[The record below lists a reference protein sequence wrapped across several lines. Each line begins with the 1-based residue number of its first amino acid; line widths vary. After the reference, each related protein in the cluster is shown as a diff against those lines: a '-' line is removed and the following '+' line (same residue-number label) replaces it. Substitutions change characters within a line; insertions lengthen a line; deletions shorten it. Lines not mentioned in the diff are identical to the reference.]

1 MHTVEIN
8 SIYIIKR
15 ETGVCL
21 YHKDFTESA
30 FDPQL
35 LSSFLVA
42 MTSFFDE
49 ATRSVTSQARAFE
62 GTHYKIIVEFG
73 DWTLGA
79 VSTKEDSAGIR
90 AKLKRL
96 IQRFEE
102 QFNVLRWVDIDLAVH
117 TRFEQS
123 VIQEYVRSIIHSDTG
138 ITVRPEWEHYTKR
151 SEVVSFL
158 RLIPSICTVKE
169 AADFLE
175 IPLEVA
181 LNLTAEALWERAIT
195 VDNPVKPDDI
205 YQAMSITGTNP
216 LTGPLTP
223 ETVRTLTEFDGE
235 TPLSIAA
242 ERLKTSDL
250 KRFLDEVALLEKRKM
265 IELVTPAHSVAI
277 RYTSALQSLLEN
289 CANIVGLKVMRQVF
303 ISSRQQLVDN
313 YPCLAF
319 VSLEEGVD
327 IELRSSLT
335 SATIKGSINPDV
347 VNDGFRVLLQFVTRK
362 VKDLLGPD
370 PINKIVT
377 NTRKEIQNHFPSTAY
392 EIEWEYLTALKS
404 S

>member
-1 MHTVEIN
+1 MEIN
-8 SIYIIKR
+8 SLYIIKR
-15 ETGVCL
+15 DTGVCL

-79 VSTKEDSAGIR
+79 VSTKEDSAFAR
-90 AKLKRL
+90 KKLKRL
-96 IQRFEE
+96 IERFEE

-117 TRFEQS
+117 TRFEQN
-123 VIQEYVRSIIHSDTG
+123 VIDEFIRSIIHPDSV
-138 ITVRPEWEHYTKR
+138 ITVRPEWQHFTNKA
-151 SEVVSFL
+151 EVVSFL

-169 AADFLE
+169 AVHFLE
-175 IPLEVA
+175 IPLEVG
-181 LNLTAEALWERAIT
+181 LNLAAEALWEKAIT
-195 VDNPVKPDDI
+195 INNPVKPDDI
-205 YQAMSITGTNP
+205 YQATSIAGSTP
-216 LTGPLTP
+216 LSEPLPP

-235 TPLSIAA
+235 TPISIAA

-250 KRFLDEVALLEKRKM
+250 KRFLDEVALLEKRKI
-265 IELVTPAHSVAI
+265 IELVTPAHSVVI
-277 RYTSALQSLLEN
+277 RYTSALQLLLNN
-289 CANIVGLKVMRQVF
+289 CANIVGLNVMRGVF
-303 ISSRQQLVDN
+303 LRSRQQLVDT
-313 YPCLAF
+313 YPWLAF
-319 VSLEEGVD
+319 VSLEEGTD

-335 SATIKGSINPDV
+335 AATIKGSISPDV
-347 VNDGFRVLLQFVTRK
+347 INDGFRVLLQFVTRR
-362 VKDLLGPD
+362 VRDLLGSK
-370 PINKIVT
+370 PINTIVA
-377 NTRKEIQNHFPSTAY
+377 NTRKEIQSHYPGTAY
-392 EIEWEYLTALKS
+392 EIEWEYLTAVKS

>member
-1 MHTVEIN
+1 MEIN

-15 ETGVCL
+15 DTGVCL

-73 DWTLGA
+73 EWTLGA
-79 VSTKEDSAGIR
+79 VSTKEDTELIR
-90 AKLKRL
+90 TKLVRL
-96 IQRFEE
+96 IERFEE
-102 QFNVLRWVDIDLAVH
+102 QFNVLRWIDIDLAVH
-117 TRFEQS
+117 TRFEQN
-123 VIQEYVRSIIHSDTG
+123 VVDEFVRSIIHPDTV
-138 ITVRPEWEHYTKR
+138 ITVRPEWKHYTNK
-151 SEVVSFL
+151 SEVISFL
-158 RLIPSICTVKE
+158 RLIPVICSVKE

-181 LNLTAEALWERAIT
+181 LNVTAEALWERTIT
-195 VDNPVKPDDI
+195 IENPVKPDDI
-205 YQAMSITGTNP
+205 YQAMSITGP
-216 LTGPLTP
+216 DSQTGPFTP

-250 KRFLDEVALLEKRKM
+250 KRFLDEVALLEKRKI
-265 IELVTPAHSVAI
+265 IELVTPAHSVVI
-277 RYTSALQSLLEN
+277 RYTSALQSLLNN
-289 CANIVGLKVMRQVF
+289 CANIVGLKVMRHVF
-303 ISSRQQLVDN
+303 LSSKQQLIDN
-313 YPCLAF
+313 YPWLAF

-335 SATIKGSINPDV
+335 AATIRGTISPDV
-347 VNDGFRVLLQFVTRK
+347 INDGFRVLLQFVTRK
-362 VKDLLGPD
+362 VKDLLGSN
-370 PINKIVT
+370 PINSIVT
-377 NTRKEIQNHFPSTAY
+377 NTRKEIQNHFPSTAF
-392 EIEWEYLTALKS
+392 EIEWELLTTSKS

>member
-1 MHTVEIN
+1 MEIN

-15 ETGVCL
+15 DTGVCL
-21 YHKDFTESA
+21 YNKDFTESA

-49 ATRSVTSQARAFE
+49 ATRSMTSQARAFE

-73 DWTLGA
+73 QWTLGA
-79 VSTKEDSAGIR
+79 VSTKEDNEATR
-90 AKLKRL
+90 TKLRRL
-96 IQRFEE
+96 IERFEE

-117 TRFEQS
+117 TRFEPN
-123 VIQEYVRSIIHSDTG
+123 VIDEFIRSNIHSDTI
-138 ITVRPEWEHYTKR
+138 ITVRPEWRHYTRK
-151 SEVVSFL
+151 SEVISFL
-158 RLIPSICTVKE
+158 RLIPSICTVRE
-169 AADFLE
+169 ASEFLE
-175 IPLEVA
+175 MPLEVG
-181 LNLTAEALWERAIT
+181 LNLTAEALWEKAIT
-195 VDNPVKPDDI
+195 IDNPVKPDDI
-205 YQAMSITGTNP
+205 FQAMS
-216 LTGPLTP
+216 LTGSSPISDPLTP

-265 IELVTPAHSVAI
+265 IELVSPAHSVAI
-277 RYTSALQSLLEN
+277 RYASALQLLLRN
-289 CANIVGLKVMRQVF
+289 CANIVGLNVMRGLF
-303 ISSRQQLVDN
+303 LKSREQLVDN
-313 YPCLAF
+313 YPWLAF

-335 SATIKGSINPDV
+335 AATIKGTISPDV
-347 VNDGFRVLLQFVTRK
+347 VNDGFRVLLQFLTRK
-362 VKDLLGPD
+362 VEDLLGSN
-370 PINKIVT
+370 PINKIIT
-377 NTRKEIQNHFPSTAY
+377 NTRREIQTHFPSTAY
-392 EIEWEYLTALKS
+392 EIEWELLTAVKS

>member
-1 MHTVEIN
+1 MEIN

-15 ETGVCL
+15 DTGVCL

-79 VSTKEDSAGIR
+79 ISTKEDTAATR
-90 AKLKRL
+90 NKLKRL

-102 QFNVLRWVDIDLAVH
+102 QFNVLRWVDIDLAIH
-117 TRFEQS
+117 TRFEQT
-123 VIQEYVRSIIHSDTG
+123 VIDEFIRSIIHPDTVM
-138 ITVRPEWEHYTKR
+138 TVRPEWEHYTRK
-151 SEVVSFL
+151 SEVISFL
-158 RLIPSICTVKE
+158 RIIPVICSVKE
-169 AADFLE
+169 AAEFLE
-175 IPLEVA
+175 IPLEVG
-181 LNLTAEALWERAIT
+181 LNLAAEALWEKAIT

-205 YQAMSITGTNP
+205 YQAMSITGPNP
-216 LTGPLTP
+216 ISGPISP
-223 ETVRTLTEFDGE
+223 ETARTLTEFDGE

-277 RYTSALQSLLEN
+277 RYTSALQSLLKN
-289 CANIVGLKVMRQVF
+289 CANIVGLNVMRFVF
-303 ISSRQQLVDN
+303 LLSKQQLVDN
-313 YPCLAF
+313 YPWLAF

-335 SATIKGSINPDV
+335 AATIRGSISPDV
-347 VNDGFRVLLQFVTRK
+347 INDGFRVLLQFVTRK
-362 VKDLLGPD
+362 VRDLLGSN
-370 PINKIVT
+370 PINRIVA
-377 NTRKEIQNHFPSTAY
+377 NTRREIQNHFPSTAY

>member
-1 MHTVEIN
+1 MEIN

-15 ETGVCL
+15 DTGVCL

-73 DWTLGA
+73 EWTLGA
-79 VSTKEDSAGIR
+79 VSTKEDTALIR
-90 AKLKRL
+90 TKLGRL
-96 IQRFEE
+96 IERFEE
-102 QFNVLRWVDIDLAVH
+102 QFNVLRWVDIDLAIH
-117 TRFEQS
+117 TRFEQN
-123 VIQEYVRSIIHSDTG
+123 VVDEFVRSIIHPDTV
-138 ITVRPEWEHYTKR
+138 ITVRPEWTHYTNK
-151 SEVVSFL
+151 SEVISFL
-158 RLIPSICTVKE
+158 RLIPVICSVKE
-169 AADFLE
+169 AAEFLE

-181 LNLTAEALWERAIT
+181 LNVTAEALWEKTIT
-195 VDNPVKPDDI
+195 IENPVKPDDI
-205 YQAMSITGTNP
+205 YQAMSITGP
-216 LTGPLTP
+216 DSRTGPFTP

-250 KRFLDEVALLEKRKM
+250 KRFLDEVALLEKRKI

-277 RYTSALQSLLEN
+277 RYTSALQSLLNN
-289 CANIVGLKVMRQVF
+289 CANIVGLNVMRHVF
-303 ISSRQQLVDN
+303 LSSKQQLVDT
-313 YPCLAF
+313 YPWLAF
-319 VSLEEGVD
+319 ISLEEGVD

-335 SATIKGSINPDV
+335 AATIRGTISPDV
-347 VNDGFRVLLQFVTRK
+347 INDGFRVLLQFVTRK
-362 VKDLLGPD
+362 VKDLLGSN
-370 PINKIVT
+370 PINSIVA

-392 EIEWEYLTALKS
+392 EIEWELLTTLKS

>member
-1 MHTVEIN
+1 MEIN

-15 ETGVCL
+15 DTGVCL

-73 DWTLGA
+73 EWTLGA
-79 VSTKEDSAGIR
+79 VSTKEDTADTR
-90 AKLKRL
+90 TKLRRL
-96 IQRFEE
+96 IERFEE

-123 VIQEYVRSIIHSDTG
+123 VIDEFVRSIIHSDTI
-138 ITVRPEWEHYTKR
+138 ITVRPEWKHYTKKA
-151 SEVVSFL
+151 EVISFL
-158 RLIPSICTVKE
+158 RLIPSICSVKE
-169 AADFLE
+169 AAEFLE
-175 IPLEVA
+175 IPLEVG
-181 LNLTAEALWERAIT
+181 LNLAAEALWEKAIT

-216 LTGPLTP
+216 LTGPISP

-235 TPLSIAA
+235 TPISIAA
-242 ERLKTSDL
+242 ERLKTADL
-250 KRFLDEVALLEKRKM
+250 KRFLDDVALLEKRKM
-265 IELVTPAHSVAI
+265 IELVSPAHSVAI
-277 RYTSALQSLLEN
+277 RYTSALQSLLKN
-289 CANIVGLKVMRQVF
+289 CANIIGLSVMRSVF
-303 ISSRQQLVDN
+303 LASKQQLVAN
-313 YPCLAF
+313 YPWLAF

-335 SATIKGSINPDV
+335 AATIRGTISPDV
-347 VNDGFRVLLQFVTRK
+347 INDGFRVLLQFVTKK
-362 VKDLLGPD
+362 VKDLLGSN
-370 PINKIVT
+370 PINRIVT
-377 NTRKEIQNHFPSTAY
+377 NTRREIQNHFPSTAY

>member
-1 MHTVEIN
+1 MEIN

-15 ETGVCL
+15 DTGVCL

-73 DWTLGA
+73 EWTLGA
-79 VSTKEDSAGIR
+79 VSTKEDTALIR
-90 AKLKRL
+90 TKLGRL
-96 IQRFEE
+96 IERFEE

-117 TRFEQS
+117 TRFEQN
-123 VIQEYVRSIIHSDTG
+123 VVDEFVRSIIHPDTV
-138 ITVRPEWEHYTKR
+138 ITVRPEWKHYTNK
-151 SEVVSFL
+151 SEVISFL
-158 RLIPSICTVKE
+158 RLIPVICSVKE
-169 AADFLE
+169 AAEFLE

-181 LNLTAEALWERAIT
+181 LNVTAEALWEKTIT
-195 VDNPVKPDDI
+195 IENPVKPDDI
-205 YQAMSITGTNP
+205 YQAMSITGP
-216 LTGPLTP
+216 DSQTGPFTP

-250 KRFLDEVALLEKRKM
+250 KRFLDEVALLEKRKI

-277 RYTSALQSLLEN
+277 RYTSALQSLLNN
-289 CANIVGLKVMRQVF
+289 CANIVGMNVMRHVF
-303 ISSRQQLVDN
+303 LLSKQQIVDT
-313 YPCLAF
+313 YPWLAF

-335 SATIKGSINPDV
+335 AATIRGTINPDV
-347 VNDGFRVLLQFVTRK
+347 INDGFRVLLQFVTRK
-362 VKDLLGPD
+362 VKDLLGSN
-370 PINKIVT
+370 PINSIVA

-392 EIEWEYLTALKS
+392 EIEWELLTTLKS

>member
-1 MHTVEIN
+1 MEIN
-8 SIYIIKR
+8 SIYIIR
-15 ETGVCL
+15 RDTGVCL
-21 YHKDFTESA
+21 YHKDFTESH

-79 VSTKEDSAGIR
+79 VSTKEDTAATR
-90 AKLKRL
+90 TKLKRL
-96 IQRFEE
+96 IERFEE

-117 TRFEQS
+117 TRFEPS
-123 VIQEYVRSIIHSDTG
+123 VIDEFIRSIIHSDTT
-138 ITVRPEWEHYTKR
+138 IQVRPEWQHYTRK
-151 SEVVSFL
+151 SEVISFL

-169 AADFLE
+169 ASEFLE
-175 IPLEVA
+175 IPLEVG
-181 LNLTAEALWERAIT
+181 LNLTAEALWEKAIT
-195 VDNPVKPDDI
+195 IDNPVKPDDI
-205 YQAMSITGTNP
+205 FSAMS
-216 LTGPLTP
+216 LTGSSPAAEPLTP
-223 ETVRTLTEFDGE
+223 ETVKTLTEFDGE

-265 IELVTPAHSVAI
+265 IELVSPAHSVTV
-277 RYTSALQSLLEN
+277 RYASALQLLLKN
-289 CANIVGLKVMRQVF
+289 CANIVGLNVMREIF
-303 ISSRQQLVDN
+303 LRSREQLVET
-313 YPCLAF
+313 YPWLAF

-335 SATIKGSINPDV
+335 AATIKGTISPDV
-347 VNDGFRVLLQFVTRK
+347 VNDGFRVLLQFLTRK
-362 VKDLLGPD
+362 AQDLLGSNPV
-370 PINKIVT
+370 NKIIT
-377 NTRKEIQNHFPSTAY
+377 NTRREVQNHFPSTAY
-392 EIEWEYLTALKS
+392 EIEWECLTTIKPS
-404 S
+404 

>member
-1 MHTVEIN
+1 VEIN

-123 VIQEYVRSIIHSDTG
+123 VILEYVRSIIHSDTI

-151 SEVVSFL
+151 SEVISFL

-181 LNLTAEALWERAIT
+181 LNLTAEALWERAIS

-303 ISSRQQLVDN
+303 ISSKQQLVDN
-313 YPCLAF
+313 YPWLAF

-362 VKDLLGPD
+362 VRDLLGPD

-377 NTRKEIQNHFPSTAY
+377 NTRKEIQHQFPSTAY

>member
-1 MHTVEIN
+1 MEIN

-62 GTHYKIIVEFG
+62 GTHYKILVEFG
-73 DWTLGA
+73 NWTLGA
-79 VSTKEDSAGIR
+79 VSTKEDSAFAR
-90 AKLKRL
+90 SKLKRL
-96 IQRFEE
+96 IERFEE
-102 QFNVLRWVDIDLAVH
+102 QFNVLRWVDIDLAIH

-123 VIQEYVRSIIHSDTG
+123 VIDEFVRSIIHPDT
-138 ITVRPEWEHYTKR
+138 IMAVRPEWQHFTSKA
-151 SEVVSFL
+151 EVVSFL

-169 AADFLE
+169 AAEFLE
-175 IPLEVA
+175 IPIEVG
-181 LNLTAEALWERAIT
+181 LNLAAEALWEKTIT
-195 VDNPVKPDDI
+195 IENPVKPDDI
-205 YQAMSITGTNP
+205 YQATSITGSAHLTEP
-216 LTGPLTP
+216 LSP
-223 ETVRTLTEFDGE
+223 ETVRTITEFDGE
-235 TPLSIAA
+235 TPISIAA

-250 KRFLDEVALLEKRKM
+250 KRFLDEVALLEKRKI
-265 IELVTPAHSVAI
+265 IELVTPAHSVVI
-277 RYTSALQSLLEN
+277 RYTSALQLLLNN
-289 CANIVGLKVMRQVF
+289 CANIVGMNIMRGVF
-303 ISSRQQLVDN
+303 VSSKKKLVDT
-313 YPCLAF
+313 YPWLAF

-335 SATIKGSINPDV
+335 AATIRGSISPDV
-347 VNDGFRVLLQFVTRK
+347 INDGFRVLLQFVTRRIR
-362 VKDLLGPD
+362 DILGSS

-377 NTRKEIQNHFPSTAY
+377 NTRKEIQAHYPSTAY
-392 EIEWEYLTALKS
+392 DIEWEYLTAVKS

>member
-1 MHTVEIN
+1 MEIN

-15 ETGVCL
+15 DTGVCL

-73 DWTLGA
+73 EWTLGA
-79 VSTKEDSAGIR
+79 VSTKEDSADIR
-90 AKLKRL
+90 TKLRRL
-96 IQRFEE
+96 IERFEE
-102 QFNVLRWVDIDLAVH
+102 QFSVLRWVDIDLAVH

-123 VIQEYVRSIIHSDTG
+123 VIDEFVRTIIHPDTI
-138 ITVRPEWEHYTKR
+138 ITVRPEWKHYTKKA
-151 SEVVSFL
+151 EVISFL
-158 RLIPSICTVKE
+158 RLIPSICSVKE
-169 AADFLE
+169 AAEFLE
-175 IPLEVA
+175 VPLEVG
-181 LNLTAEALWERAIT
+181 LNLAAEALWEKAIT
-195 VDNPVKPDDI
+195 IDNPVKPDDI
-205 YQAMSITGTNP
+205 YQAMSITGSTP
-216 LTGPLTP
+216 LTGPISP

-250 KRFLDEVALLEKRKM
+250 KRFLDDVALLEKRKM
-265 IELVTPAHSVAI
+265 IELVSPAHSVAI
-277 RYTSALQSLLEN
+277 RYTSALQSLLKN
-289 CANIVGLKVMRQVF
+289 CANIVGLSVMRSVF
-303 ISSRQQLVDN
+303 LASKQQLVDN
-313 YPCLAF
+313 YPWLAF

-335 SATIKGSINPDV
+335 AATIRGTISPDV
-347 VNDGFRVLLQFVTRK
+347 VNDGFRVLLQFVTKK
-362 VKDLLGPD
+362 VKDLLGSN
-370 PINKIVT
+370 PINRIVT
-377 NTRKEIQNHFPSTAY
+377 NTRREIQTHFPSTAY
-392 EIEWEYLTALKS
+392 DIEWEYLTAIKS

>member
-1 MHTVEIN
+1 MEIN

-62 GTHYKIIVEFG
+62 GTHYKILVEFG
-73 DWTLGA
+73 NWTLGA
-79 VSTKEDSAGIR
+79 VSTKEDSAFAR
-90 AKLKRL
+90 TKLKRL
-96 IQRFEE
+96 VERFEN
-102 QFNVLRWVDIDLAVH
+102 QFNVLRWVDIDLAIH

-123 VIQEYVRSIIHSDTG
+123 VIEEFVRSIIHHDTI
-138 ITVRPEWEHYTKR
+138 ITVRAEWQHFTKKA
-151 SEVVSFL
+151 EVVSFL

-181 LNLTAEALWERAIT
+181 LNLTAEALWERTIT
-195 VDNPVKPDDI
+195 IENPVKPDDI
-205 YQAMSITGTNP
+205 YQPTSITGETDLTEP
-216 LTGPLTP
+216 LPP
-223 ETVRTLTEFDGE
+223 ETVRTIGEFDGE
-235 TPLSIAA
+235 TPISIAA

-250 KRFLDEVALLEKRKM
+250 KRFLDEVALLEKRKI
-265 IELVTPAHSVAI
+265 IELVTPAHSIAI
-277 RYTSALQSLLEN
+277 RYTSALQSLLKN
-289 CANIVGLKVMRQVF
+289 CANIVGMNVMRDVF
-303 ISSRQQLVDN
+303 VRSKQKLVET
-313 YPCLAF
+313 YPWLAF
-319 VSLEEGVD
+319 VSLEDGVD

-335 SATIKGSINPDV
+335 AATIKGSISPDA
-347 VNDGFRVLLQFVTRK
+347 VNDGFRVLLQFVTRR
-362 VKDLLGPD
+362 VRDILGCN
-370 PINKIVT
+370 PINKIVA
-377 NTRKEIQNHFPSTAY
+377 NTRKEIQTHYPSTAY
-392 EIEWEYLTALKS
+392 DIEWECLTAVKS

>member
-1 MHTVEIN
+1 MEIN

-21 YHKDFTESA
+21 YNKDFTESA

-49 ATRSVTSQARAFE
+49 ATRSMTSQARAFE

-79 VSTKEDSAGIR
+79 VSTKEDTENTR
-90 AKLKRL
+90 TKLRRL
-96 IQRFEE
+96 IERFEE
-102 QFNVLRWVDIDLAVH
+102 QFSVLRWVEIDLAVH
-117 TRFEQS
+117 TRFEPS
-123 VIQEYVRSIIHSDTG
+123 VIDEFVRSNIHSDTI
-138 ITVRPEWEHYTKR
+138 ITVRPEWQHYTKKT
-151 SEVVSFL
+151 EVISFL

-169 AADFLE
+169 AAEFLE
-175 IPLEVA
+175 IPLEVG
-181 LNLTAEALWERAIT
+181 LNLAAEALWEKTIT
-195 VDNPVKPDDI
+195 IENPVKPDDI
-205 YQAMSITGTNP
+205 FQAMSIMGTSP
-216 LTGPLTP
+216 LTGPLEP

-235 TPLSIAA
+235 TPISIAA

-250 KRFLDEVALLEKRKM
+250 KRFLDDVALLEKRKM
-265 IELVTPAHSVAI
+265 IELVSPAHSVAI
-277 RYTSALQSLLEN
+277 RYTSALQLLLKN
-289 CANIVGLKVMRQVF
+289 CANIVGLDVMRMIF
-303 ISSRQQLVDN
+303 LKSREQLVDN
-313 YPCLAF
+313 YPWLAF

-335 SATIKGSINPDV
+335 AATIKGTIGPDV
-347 VNDGFRVLLQFVTRK
+347 INDGFRVLLQFMTRK
-362 VKDLLGPD
+362 VRDLLGST

-377 NTRKEIQNHFPSTAY
+377 NTRREIQNHFPGTAY
-392 EIEWEYLTALKS
+392 EIEWESLTTMKS